1 MTILDLMSLVGLNA
15 ASWDPWRSLL
25 AVLFGLVPEDPE
37 LIRRI
42 TNRSVLPTDGAAE
55 AWIVAGRRAGKSI
68 IMALVAIYAAV
79 FRTYT
84 LAPGEVGTV
93 RIVTPDRR
101 QARVILRYI
110 VGLMGRVPS
119 LAELISGE
127 TAESITL
134 SNGIVIEIQTANFRS
149 ARGYTMVCVIID
161 EIAYLRDETSSN
173 PDVELLNA
181 IRPAMATIPNAM
193 LLCVSSPYRRAGE
206 LWRAYKEHFGKDGDP
221 VLVVQ
226 ADSRTL
232 NPSLPQ
238 SVVDRAYADDPEVAA
253 AEYGALF
260 RSDVGG
266 YVDRAVVEE
275 LIDHGVHERPATSGH
290 VAFVDASG
298 GAANGDE
305 YTIAIAHLEG
315 EVMTLDCL
323 RARRGPFN
331 TEALT
336 AEYAELLKS
345 YKVSQVCG
353 DRYSGSWVADAFRK
367 HGILYHPSERTASEI
382 YADFLPVLMSGRC
395 RLLDEPKT
403 IAQLCTLERR
413 TARSGRDS
421 ISHAPGAHDDRANA
435 VAGVLTMQ
443 AGGSALRVRALD
455 VSGNSVRDQ
464 FTFAAIHQRMQRGNP
479 YK

>member
-1 MTILDLMSLVGLNA
+1 
-15 ASWDPWRSLL
+15 
-25 AVLFGLVPEDPE
+25 
-37 LIRRI
+37 
-42 TNRSVLPTDGAAE
+42 
-55 AWIVAGRRAGKSI
+55 
-68 IMALVAIYAAV
+68 V
-79 FRTYT
+79 FHTYPP
-84 LAPGEVGTV
+84 APGEVGTV

-206 LWRAYKEHFGKDGDP
+206 LWRAYREHFGKDGDP

-238 SVVDRAYADDPEVAA
+238 SVVDRAYSDDPEVAA
-253 AEYGALF
+253 AEYGAQF

-275 LIDHGVHERPATSGH
+275 LIDQGVHERPATGGH

-305 YTIAIAHLEG
+305 YTIAIAHPEG
-315 EVMTLDCL
+315 EAMVLDCL

-336 AEYAELLKS
+336 AEYAELLKT

-353 DRYSGSWVADAFRK
+353 DRYSGSWVSDAFRK
-367 HGILYHPSERTASEI
+367 NGILYQPSPRTASEI

-443 AGGSALRVRALD
+443 TGGSALRVRALD
-455 VSGNSVRDQ
+455 VSGGSVREQ